1 MAGKMTGSK
10 RAPESAEDEL
20 KLSTPVVWFLVIAVL
35 AAILIG
41 LFLR

>member
-1 MAGKMTGSK
+1 MAAQK
-10 RAPESAEDEL
+10 RTPEGANEDEL
-20 KLSTPVVWFLVIAVL
+20 KLSTPMLWFLVIVVL

>member
-1 MAGKMTGSK
+1 MKAPK
-10 RAPESAEDEL
+10 RAPESAGEDEL
-20 KLSTPVVWFLVIAVL
+20 KLSAPMVWFLVIAVA

>member
-1 MAGKMTGSK
+1 MTAPE
-10 RAPESAEDEL
+10 RAPESADEDEL
-20 KLSTPVVWFLVIAVL
+20 RLSAPIVWFLVIAVA

>member
-1 MAGKMTGSK
+1 MT
-10 RAPESAEDEL
+10 APERTPEGANEDEL
-20 KLSTPVVWFLVIAVL
+20 KLSVPMVWFLVIVVL

>member
-1 MAGKMTGSK
+1 M
-10 RAPESAEDEL
+10 PEGPDEDEL
-20 KLSTPVVWFLVIAVL
+20 KLNAPMIWFLVIAVL